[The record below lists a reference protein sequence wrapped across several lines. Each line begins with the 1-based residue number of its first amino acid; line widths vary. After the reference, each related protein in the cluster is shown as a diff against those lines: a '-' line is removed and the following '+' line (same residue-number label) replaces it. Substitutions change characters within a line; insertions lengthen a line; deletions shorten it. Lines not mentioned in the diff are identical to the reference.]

1 MKKYLILVSTLIS
14 VSLLFTACADIAP
27 LNPAEQPDA
36 GSQANE
42 NPVVA
47 GESGEVSPAG
57 EDVFNPAEGS
67 GQAAPQA
74 GADDS
79 AGPGNVNE
87 VGIMVVT
94 PSPTGN
100 TVTVNVGDL
109 LIVEL
114 PTIPVEGWSW
124 VAVDPD
130 ASMLVQQG
138 DAALV
143 TGTDAANAG
152 GITRLTFLAM
162 RPGSTTLLLE
172 YRGAVGQDP
181 SQELPPGMTSA
192 SYSFSVTIKGEN
204 KVVVVQPAIRGV
216 SATLKVGDTLVVEI
230 PTIPAPGWTWVP
242 EDLNTKVLEQVGQ
255 AEYTAGTAANDAGG
269 IFCITFRAVGK
280 GNISLT
286 LIYLNTPIQ
295 EPGQAGPSLSAQ
307 SFGMSVIVE

>member
-1 MKKYLILVSTLIS
+1 MKKFIILIS
-14 VSLLFTACADIAP
+14 TILTLSLLFTACDDVAP
-27 LNPAEQPDA
+27 LSAEQQPDTA
-36 GSQANE
+36 SQSGE
-42 NPVVA
+42 NPVVTGA
-47 GESGEVSPAG
+47 AG
-57 EDVFNPAEGS
+57 EDALSGGDVFNTEGSS

-130 ASMLVQQG
+130 ANLLAQQG
-138 DAALV
+138 DTELI
-143 TGTDAANAG
+143 TGSEASSAG
-152 GITRLTFLAM
+152 SLARLTFLAM
-162 RPGSTTLLLE
+162 RPGSTTLLVE
-172 YRGAVGQDP
+172 YRSAVGQDP

-192 SYSFSVTIKGEN
+192 SYSFSITIKGEN

-255 AEYTAGTAANDAGG
+255 AEYMAGSAANDAGG
-269 IFCITFRAVGK
+269 IFRITFRAVGR
-280 GNISLT
+280 GNTSLT
-286 LIYLNTPIQ
+286 LIYVNTPVQ
-295 EPGQAGPSLSAQ
+295 DVGQAGPSLSAQ